1 MLKLYPLFS
10 GSSGNMYYITSP
22 KSKIL
27 LDFGVSY
34 KKAALALQ
42 SIGEDISKIDAIC
55 ITHEHSDH
63 ILGIKTLLKKHNIPL
78 FSTSKTLEYILDKY
92 ELKTP
97 NTTTVEYDK
106 PFFIGDITVSPFK
119 VSHDAVCPVGYT
131 FIHEDSTLTVATDLG
146 YIDENVYTHLNQS
159 NFSVI
164 EANYDPDLLMYGPY
178 PYSTKL
184 RIKGESGHLSNIDT
198 SNVILELAKCGK
210 RDFLLGHISLN
221 NNDETHALSTITS
234 KLETNGF
241 NLNEFNIHV
250 ATRDFSN
257 EVYLL

>member
-22 KSKIL
+22 KSKII

-34 KKAALALQ
+34 KKAVLALK
-42 SIGEDISKIDAIC
+42 SIGENIEDVDAIC

-63 ILGIKTLLKKHNIPL
+63 ISGLKTMLKKHNIPL
-78 FSTSKTLEYILDKY
+78 FSTAKTLEYILDKY
-92 ELKTP
+92 ELEYT
-97 NTTTVEYDK
+97 NAITIDYDK
-106 PFFIGDITVSPFK
+106 PFKIQDITISPFK
-119 VSHDAVCPVGYT
+119 VSHDAVNPVGYT

-164 EANYDPDLLMYGPY
+164 EANYDPQLLMYGPY
-178 PYSTKL
+178 PYNTKL
-184 RIKGESGHLSNIDT
+184 RIKSDIGHLSNIDT
-198 SNVILELAKCGK
+198 SDVILELAKCGK
-210 RDFLLGHISLN
+210 RNFLLGHISLN
-221 NNDETHALSTITS
+221 NNDEIYALNTVTS

-241 NLNEFNIHV
+241 DLNEFNIHV
-250 ATRDFSN
+250 ATRDFSD